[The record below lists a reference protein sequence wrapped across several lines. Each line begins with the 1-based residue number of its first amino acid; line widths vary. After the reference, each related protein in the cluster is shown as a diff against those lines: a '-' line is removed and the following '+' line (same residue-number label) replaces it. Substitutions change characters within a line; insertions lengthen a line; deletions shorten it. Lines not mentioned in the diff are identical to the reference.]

1 MSTKNRQIDILPVG
15 TRVRVKK
22 NQNRI
27 GGDIYPGRF
36 GVIKRLH
43 PIEVPEPLYYVDLEP
58 TARTKAR
65 TECLSHSYL
74 IDLREDLDE
83 PEKIIDKPKRKPL
96 SEHARTE
103 LRWLA
108 QSPVARNSINPGVVW
123 RLLEDGLAESAM
135 LPSPYPTH
143 KGRDIEH
150 LRITDA
156 GREIVITM

>member
-1 MSTKNRQIDILPVG
+1 MRTTNRQIDILPSG

-58 TARTKAR
+58 TARAKAR

-74 IDLREDLDE
+74 IDLREDYE
-83 PEKIIDKPKRKPL
+83 
-96 SEHARTE
+96 
-103 LRWLA
+103 
-108 QSPVARNSINPGVVW
+108 N
-123 RLLEDGLAESAM
+123 
-135 LPSPYPTH
+135 
-143 KGRDIEH
+143 
-150 LRITDA
+150 
-156 GREIVITM
+156 